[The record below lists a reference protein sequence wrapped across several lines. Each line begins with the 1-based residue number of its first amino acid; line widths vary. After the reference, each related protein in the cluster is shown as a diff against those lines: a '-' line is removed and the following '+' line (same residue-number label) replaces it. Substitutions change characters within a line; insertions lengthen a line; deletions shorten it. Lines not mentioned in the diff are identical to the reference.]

1 MDCSSL
7 VPNLMESEL
16 FGHTKGAFSGAME
29 TREGRF
35 QVAHRGTLFLDEVS
49 NISLDIQAKLLRVIQ
64 EQEVPRVVAAPY
76 RRRWTCA

>member
-1 MDCSSL
+1 
-7 VPNLMESEL
+7 MESEL